1 LDNIKRA
8 NDDKKNVGAKFKLNN
23 ELAVGSYS
31 ETNETIKSFSHFV
44 ETCTRERRD
53 ADGGNSSSWL
63 DRIITQLF
71 VYSFDTGVFG
81 DKRLGSSVN
90 YDEAGNSTVIYLQS
104 FNVSTKNTYNGSELY
119 NFPLNYPYHH
129 NRYEKDEKKY
139 NKPTTDTK
147 PSVFVFTK
155 YMPNEESQ
163 ISMRIIE
170 LTDYLIDVETS
181 LTHLGGTF
189 SIKLAHKPIM
199 NIYGEESSEIYRGKD
214 LSKIQGGYKEM
225 TLYDDEI
232 DKELRIRG
240 FNFNVSENDIVFI
253 CKKQFSVDTKYN
265 PLDIPIDFFW
275 NNVSSFYMIGLI
287 DASSSITDYKNS
299 NIVLSGRDLSKLLIE
314 DGTYW
319 YQYSVSSGE
328 NNIFQNGNDS
338 KGGDEAGIFKDNKDE
353 NGKTLQERMFLSG
366 LIMQLTNFEEKS
378 ILGVMQIFINTLSNV
393 QICPDNVITDK
404 FNIM

>member
-1 LDNIKRA
+1 VTNTNGCISRSQIKINVDNELKLYFPNIFSPNGDGVNDKLIIGKNKIPADINRISIFDRYGNMVYNQKNVLF
-8 NDDKKNVGAKFKLNN
+8 NDDSDGWDGRFNN
-23 ELAVGSYS
+23 DYVVAG
-31 ETNETIKSFSHFV
+31 
-44 ETCTRERRD
+44 
-53 ADGGNSSSWL
+53 
-63 DRIITQLF
+63 
-71 VYSFDTGVFG
+71 VYV
-81 DKRLGSSVN
+81 
-90 YDEAGNSTVIYLQS
+90 
-104 FNVSTKNTYNGSELY
+104 
-119 NFPLNYPYHH
+119 
-129 NRYEKDEKKY
+129 
-139 NKPTTDTK
+139 
-147 PSVFVFTK
+147 
-155 YMPNEESQ
+155 M
-163 ISMRIIE
+163 IIE

-232 DKELRIRG
+232 DIELRRRG